1 MTGSCSAKPRGNAP
15 LDGGGCG
22 APTVQRQR
30 FPTREPTLLH
40 RLGFREVNRR
50 LGIEIGSNEVTFVS
64 LAKKGYPPSTIGVIL
79 RDQYG
84 IPLVKMITG
93 KKIVQILR
101 EHGLAPEIPEDLYNL
116 IKRAARIRRHLEE
129 HPKDYHSKRGLQLVE
144 SKIHRLV
151 KYYKR
156 KGVLPPDW
164 KYEPKKISILA

>member
-1 MTGSCSAKPRGNAP
+1 MKKSKKKGQSHSTRPARV
-15 LDGGGCG
+15 G
-22 APTVQRQR
+22 APTWVKYS
-30 FPTREPTLLH
+30 PA
-40 RLGFREVNRR
+40 EVED
-50 LGIEIGSNEVTFVS
+50 LVVS